1 MIAYIRGKIT
11 TRTATHVVL
20 ESNGIGYSLQ
30 ISLNTYSALQAL
42 NECQLHTYIHITGG
56 TQSPL
61 IITLFGFYDEAEKGM
76 FVHLLSIN
84 GVGAN
89 TARLILSE
97 LKPEEIQQAIVL
109 QDAVRFERIKGIGP
123 KTAQRIILELKDKMS
138 KVTIHSSKN
147 ESELYNNIESEA
159 LSALIMLG
167 FNKATANAAL
177 QKATKQLGGELTLE
191 ALIKQSLR
199 NL

>member
-1 MIAYIRGKIT
+1 MIAYIKGKIT
-11 TRTATHVVL
+11 SRSATQVVL

-30 ISLNTYSALQAL
+30 ISLNTYSALQSL
-42 NECQLHTYIHITGG
+42 SDCQLYTYLHITGG

-61 IITLFGFYDEAEKGM
+61 MVTLFGFYEEAEREM
-76 FVHLLSIN
+76 FIHLLSIN

-89 TARLILSE
+89 TVRLILSE
-97 LKPEEIQQAIVL
+97 LKPDEIQQVIVS
-109 QDAVRFERIKGIGP
+109 QNVARFERIKGIGP
-123 KTAQRIILELKDKMS
+123 KTAQRIILELKDKMT
-138 KVTIHSSKN
+138 KVVVSSSKT
-147 ESELYNNIESEA
+147 ETVSYNNIENEA

-167 FNKATANAAL
+167 FNKVSASAAL
-177 QKATKQLGGELTLE
+177 QKVAKQTGGELTVE